1 MEIKGLTAET
11 ILDDEV
17 LIEIIEEKDV
27 ILRERLKQ
35 ELTAQAKAVGVKTS
49 FETLVKAFEKKEKEL
64 LSENKKPKQESFD
77 NYTDFDGTYPNLY
90 CGNWIAA
97 EDGIKTYTMFGECLA
112 CYHPILPVER
122 LRNIETGIEKIKI
135 AFMRNGK
142 WRDMVV
148 DKDII
153 ASSNKIVSLSNL
165 GIAVTSENAK
175 YLVRYLSDIENFNDH
190 SIPTKIS
197 TSKMGWLNGEFM
209 PYDDNVIFDG
219 NDRFKDCFESIRE
232 QGDYDT
238 WLELVKEI
246 RATKRI
252 EPKMSLA
259 ASFASVLLKICG
271 ALPFFVNLWGLTEGG
286 KTVSLMLATSVWAD
300 PGENKYIGDFKST
313 DVAIEIKMDF
323 LNNLPIMLDDTS
335 RVSSKIK
342 DNFEGF
348 IYDLCSGKGKSRSNK
363 SLGINRE
370 NHWNNVILT
379 NGERPLSSDKLQ
391 GGAINRILDLEVGT
405 SNIYADGN
413 RVSTILKN
421 NYGFAGKKFIDILNS
436 LGRDTILEIQKS
448 MLSEITGKGKME
460 KQSISLSI
468 LLAADRI
475 ATDFIFK
482 DGEYINLADAEQVLV
497 DREVVSDNE
506 RCYEYILGEVAVN
519 GSKFRISKVQA
530 EGDNMIYNDYGET
543 WGEVNETDGLAIIL
557 CNVFERLCTTGGFSS
572 KSFLSWA
579 EKKGILVAD
588 KGRKNKVKKINGTN
602 ARCYWLRFKTSDD
615 GFAPIETDADLPFM

>member
-1 MEIKGLTAET
+1 LTAET
-11 ILDDEV
+11 ILDDEI

-35 ELTAQAKAVGVKTS
+35 DLTRQAKAVGVKVQ

-64 LSENKKPKQESFD
+64 LSAEKKPRQDSFE
-77 NYTDFDGTYPNLY
+77 NYTEFDGEYPNLY
-90 CGNWIAA
+90 CGNWIATD
-97 EDGIKTYTMFGECLA
+97 EGIKTYTMFGECLA
-112 CYHPILPVER
+112 CYHPILPIER

-135 AFMRNGK
+135 AFKRNNK
-142 WRDMVV
+142 WRDMIV

-153 ASSNKIVSLSNL
+153 ASANKIVALSNL

-175 YLVRYLSDIENFNDH
+175 YLVRYLSDIENFNDDTI
-190 SIPTKIS
+190 STKIS

-209 PYDDNVIFDG
+209 PYNDDVMFDG
-219 NDRFKDCFESIRE
+219 NDRFKDTFESIRE

-238 WLELVKEI
+238 WLDLVKGI

-286 KTVSLMLATSVWAD
+286 KTVSLMLAASVWAD

-323 LNNLPIMLDDTS
+323 LNNLPVMLDDTS

-391 GGAINRILDLEVGT
+391 GGAINRILDLEVGAT
-405 SNIYADGN
+405 NIYEDGN
-413 RVSTILKN
+413 QVSTVLKN
-421 NYGFAGKKFIDILNS
+421 NFGFAGKRFIEILNV
-436 LGRDTILEIQKS
+436 LGKETILDIQKA
-448 MLSEITGKGKME
+448 MLEEISNKGKME

-482 DGEYINLADAEQVLV
+482 DGEYINLTDAEQVLV

-519 GSKFRISKVQA
+519 GSKFRVSKDKSD
-530 EGDNMIYNDYGET
+530 EDMTGNGYGET
-543 WGEVNETDGLAIIL
+543 WGEINEKDCLVVIL
-557 CNVFERLCTTGGFSS
+557 NNIFEKICASGNYSS

-579 EKKGILVAD
+579 EKKHLIVSQSG
-588 KGRKNKVKKINGTN
+588 KKTKVKRINGALT
-602 ARCYWLRFKTSDD
+602 RCIWLKFKPDEED
-615 GFAPIETDADLPFM
+615 GFLPVEQEEVLPFM